1 VEGQVKWSPEAH
13 PLAFIIIP
21 PAFVNLKF
29 AHFLPHL
36 RLLQQL
42 RHRINGQLWGCRI
55 NLLICWILNLSTNKK
70 YIFIYIYLYLS
81 VGRTTISIS
90 TLKTFFTK
98 ILFNIQKILFYP
110 NLMFNKIFFVE
121 NPLFL
126 SLFTIY
132 RNNLNFTD
140 IFLIVFHTKYILTY
154 QSKVLKKQFTHFTH
168 K

>member
-1 VEGQVKWSPEAH
+1 VKWSPEAH

-55 NLLICWILNLSTNKK
+55 NLLICRIPNPSPNKK
-70 YIFIYIYLYLS
+70 YIFIYIYMYLS
-81 VGRTTISIS
+81 VGRLTISIS
-90 TLKTFFTK
+90 TLNIFFTK
-98 ILFNIQKILFYP
+98 IFNIQKILFYP
-110 NLMFNKIFFVE
+110 NFRFNKIFFVE
-121 NPLFL
+121 NPHFL

-132 RNNLNFTD
+132 RNNLNSTD
-140 IFLIVFHTKYILTY
+140 IFLIVFHTKYISGIPIKSL
-154 QSKVLKKQFTHFTH
+154 LWFAWKKQE
-168 K
+168 